1 MSKSPVKIGIPKWS
15 DKELVLNLVMGSF
28 APGKELNIIPQELQK
43 TETQDYD
50 YYIIQFKGPIL
61 REWKEAVE
69 KEGVILQ
76 NYLPNYAF
84 IAGMKRDIV
93 NTVFSKE
100 YVNYIGIYQ
109 PYYKILVDKYS
120 GSKELNIWVFSK
132 EKIQDVVQKL
142 RSQGFAEVK
151 IHDENIIR
159 ARGTYSQVI
168 MAAKLTEV

>member
-1 MSKSPVKIGIPKWS
+1 MYGNNLKIRTMLGVLVVCAMLVVVPSLFLAEKMTKNHVKIGIPKWS
-15 DKELVLNLVMGSF
+15 DKELVLNLVIGSF
-28 APGKELNIIPQELQK
+28 TPGKELNIIPKALQK
-43 TETQDYD
+43 TNTEDYD

-100 YVNYIGIYQ
+100 YVNYIG
-109 PYYKILVDKYS
+109 
-120 GSKELNIWVFSK
+120 
-132 EKIQDVVQKL
+132 
-142 RSQGFAEVK
+142 
-151 IHDENIIR
+151 
-159 ARGTYSQVI
+159 
-168 MAAKLTEV
+168 